1 MLAVKYQPPLMTLLS
16 LLVAVL
22 GGGGGG
28 RGGGSFGKRPYDER
42 GTREITFHSNWCHPL
57 KIKVIQSSCIC

>member
-22 GGGGGG
+22 GGVEGVSGNVPTMRGVLG
-28 RGGGSFGKRPYDER
+28 RLLFIVIGV
-42 GTREITFHSNWCHPL
+42 TLL
-57 KIKVIQSSCIC
+57 K

>member
-22 GGGGGG
+22 GGVEGVGVSGNVPTMRGVLG
-28 RGGGSFGKRPYDER
+28 RLRFIVIGV
-42 GTREITFHSNWCHPL
+42 TLL
-57 KIKVIQSSCIC
+57 K